1 MTEVSKA
8 ARLTPEL
15 VSVLPS
21 GSFQSDG
28 DREPLIDDSPTVQTI
43 SSSGLRSQKS
53 TSWKAEFVGCDPLL
67 DL

>member
-28 DREPLIDDSPTVQTI
+28 DREPLD
-43 SSSGLRSQKS
+43 
-53 TSWKAEFVGCDPLL
+53 
-67 DL
+67 